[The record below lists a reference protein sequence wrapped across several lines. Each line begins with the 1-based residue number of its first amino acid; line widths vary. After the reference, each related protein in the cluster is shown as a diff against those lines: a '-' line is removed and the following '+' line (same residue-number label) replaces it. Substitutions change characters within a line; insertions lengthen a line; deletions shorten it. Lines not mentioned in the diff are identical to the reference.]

1 MKPEDWS
8 WLKKRWLEFGLM
20 DDTVVADADA
30 VAVAPGSGS
39 VADVHAVAEG
49 VAESGMKNMESS
61 H

>member
-1 MKPEDWS
+1 
-8 WLKKRWLEFGLM
+8 M